1 MFKVLQK
8 NIFNLQ
14 TTFYNNFCSILNGHY
29 NKFVSSKYV
38 KNMNPK
44 TLVDFSKEFI
54 YHKISTNPKE
64 AVDRQFYL
72 INRYMIFTIALNL
85 VRVSV

>member
-1 MFKVLQK
+1 
-8 NIFNLQ
+8 
-14 TTFYNNFCSILNGHY
+14 
-29 NKFVSSKYV
+29 
-38 KNMNPK
+38 MNPK

-85 VRVSV
+85 VRASV